1 MPNEP
6 LPPNINPTK
15 GPAESGKE
23 FLTAVKDWFHSLI
36 DLEEGL
42 DRQGTIDYIKNNKR
56 MEGANAWMLMC
67 SIMIA
72 SLGLDLNS
80 PAVIIGAMLISPL
93 MSPILGVGLGVGI
106 NDKDAL
112 YLALRHFGIALLI
125 ALVTS
130 TVYFWLTPFGDF
142 TKEIAA
148 RTQPTLLDGLVAIF
162 GGFAGIISVSRK
174 DKSNAIPG
182 VAIATALMPPVCVS
196 GYGLAN
202 GDWATML
209 SAFYLFFLNSFFI
222 AVTTF
227 LIIRF
232 LRFPYRKFMN
242 KKEKRRTQFVIVLF
256 SILMVVPSAIILY
269 NVLEKVGLE
278 RRFDEFQKEYF
289 STKTQVIDHK
299 FVMEDSTN
307 VLFLTLVGE
316 SIHEEDMKT
325 LEQGLEKYHI
335 HNTRLALIQDSD
347 VEIEELNKLKSEV
360 RGFQSVSDK
369 FDLVNKAKSEREKEI
384 EKLKLEI
391 DSLKADT
398 IPFAAICQETKVVFK
413 DIEAIGFAKMQFTD
427 FQQQKNDFPT
437 VLVQWNN
444 KKRGKILEDDEEKLR
459 EFIKLRANLD
469 TVQVVRY

>member
-1 MPNEP
+1 MANEP
-6 LPPNINPTK
+6 LPPNINPIK

-23 FLTAVKDWFHSLI
+23 FLAAVNDWFHQLI
-36 DLEEGL
+36 DLEDGL
-42 DRQGTIDYIKNNKR
+42 DQQGTIDYIKNNKR

-93 MSPILGVGLGVGI
+93 MSPILGVGLAVGI

-125 ALVTS
+125 AIGTS

-142 TKEIAA
+142 TNEIAA
-148 RTQPTLLDGLVAIF
+148 RTQPTLLDGMVAIF

-202 GDWATML
+202 GDWATMA

-227 LIIRF
+227 FIIRF

-242 KKEKRRTQFVIVLF
+242 KKEKRRTQFVIILF

-289 STKTQVIDHK
+289 AGPTQIIDHK
-299 FVMEDSTN
+299 FVTDDSTN
-307 VLFLTLVGE
+307 VLFLTLIGE
-316 SIHEEDMKT
+316 TIHDDALEDLYK
-325 LEQGLEKYHI
+325 GLEKYRI
-335 HNTRLALIQDSD
+335 YNTRLALIQDSD
-347 VEIEELNKLKSEV
+347 VEIEEINKLKSEFQGL
-360 RGFQSVSDK
+360 RGVSQK
-369 FDLVNKAKSEREKEI
+369 LDLVNKAKSEREKEI
-384 EKLKLEI
+384 ESLKTQI

-398 IPFAAICQETKVVFK
+398 IPFAAICEETKAVFK
-413 DIEAIGFAKMQFTD
+413 DIEAIGFAKVQATD
-427 FQQQKNDFPT
+427 FQQEIEDLPT
-437 VLVQWNN
+437 VLVRWNN
-444 KKRGKILEDDEEKLR
+444 RKRTSLLRADEEKLKA
-459 EFIKLRANLD
+459 FIKLRANLD
-469 TVQVVRY
+469 TLQIIRY